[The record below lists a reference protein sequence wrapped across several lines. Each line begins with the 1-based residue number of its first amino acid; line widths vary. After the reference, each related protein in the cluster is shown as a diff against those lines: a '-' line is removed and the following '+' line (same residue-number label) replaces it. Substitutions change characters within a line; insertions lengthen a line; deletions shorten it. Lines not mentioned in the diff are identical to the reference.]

1 MEIYKVFSVTATQ
14 DDCLLIDMDYTGAED
29 RARAVVAYR
38 ASDPYSPLTQLITQ
52 WIADHPDQEILP
64 YIPPPEPTPEEL
76 RELMPPISKRQ
87 LRLTLVR
94 NGISL
99 SELDAAIDTM
109 GDEAIIEWND
119 SSEYRRLNPLLN
131 QVADHLELSQEQV
144 DAMWQEALEA

>member
-1 MEIYKVFSVTATQ
+1 MEKGFYNPEIGYWQTVGGNPAVE
-14 DDCLLIDMDYTGAED
+14 DYPEQTIE
-29 RARAVVAYR
+29 V
-38 ASDPYSPLTQLITQ
+38 PLRPS
-52 WIADHPDQEILP
+52 ADHEWQGDVWVH
-64 YIPPPEPTPEEL
+64 IPPPEPTPEEL

-99 SELDAAIDTM
+99 SELDAAIEAM

-131 QVADHLELSQEQV
+131 QVADYLQLSQEQV
-144 DAMWQEALEA
+144 DAMWQQALEA

>member
-1 MEIYKVFSVTATQ
+1 M
-14 DDCLLIDMDYTGAED
+14 IDFKNARYNSNGSFDVDVQLENGGEWFPYT
-29 RARAVVAYR
+29 
-38 ASDPYSPLTQLITQ
+38 ASDEGSPVMLALAQWFDENNPNIT
-52 WIADHPDQEILP
+52 P
-64 YIPPPEPTPEEL
+64 YIPPPDPTPEEI
-76 RELMPPISKRQ
+76 REGMTPISKRQ

-131 QVADHLELSQEQV
+131 QVAEYLELSQEQV
-144 DAMWQEALEA
+144 DAMWQQALEA